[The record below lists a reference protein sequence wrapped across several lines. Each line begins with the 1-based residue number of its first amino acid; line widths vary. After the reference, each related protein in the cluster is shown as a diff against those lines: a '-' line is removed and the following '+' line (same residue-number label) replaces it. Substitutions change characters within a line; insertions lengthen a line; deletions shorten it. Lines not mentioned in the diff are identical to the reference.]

1 MTRHRRT
8 SMFFLRLGSS
18 SDLLGSLQVM
28 CNKIHPKDL
37 QKDPKNVSKMLPL
50 GSLGPHLAYLA
61 FKTEEDRRKYSKLR
75 PKWRHFWHFEFPL
88 GHLGPLLEGPGVK
101 IWCPRSILCTLLK
114 HRFLLLFLLVFG
126 GLGSPV
132 ELQMVASAPLWGPCG
147 GLSVLF
153 GCKKCCIEFWSH
165 KVTKRSG
172 RGR

>member
-37 QKDPKNVSKMLPL
+37 QKDPQNVSKMLPL

-61 FKTEEDRRKYSKLR
+61 FKTEKDRKKYSKLR

-88 GHLGPLLEGPGVK
+88 GHLGGENMVSKVNFMHLVK
-101 IWCPRSILCTLLK
+101 T
-114 HRFLLLFLLVFG
+114 
-126 GLGSPV
+126 
-132 ELQMVASAPLWGPCG
+132 
-147 GLSVLF
+147 
-153 GCKKCCIEFWSH
+153 
-165 KVTKRSG
+165 
-172 RGR
+172 